1 MGVLDAIKSVNLSAA
16 VRGYSHT
23 AELQSRTLGYEDRQL
38 ALHGFP
44 YTCPDVLPEGF
55 NSIAA
60 NNSPIDENNGL
71 LHIHGKYDADGN
83 APVRTFLAVG

>member
-23 AELQSRTLGYEDRQL
+23 AELQSRTLNYEDKLL
-38 ALHGFP
+38 ALQGFP
-44 YTCPDVLPEGF
+44 YTCPDILPEGF
-55 NSIAA
+55 NSIAVDC
-60 NNSPIDENNGL
+60 NPIDENNGL